1 MGQNGVT
8 LLYACNG
15 LLFTILGIPL
25 VLDKIGPNNFYGFRT
40 PKTLSDPKI
49 WYAVN
54 HIGGIDVCIA
64 GVSIILGSL
73 LFRIILRS
81 YTPSTMALA
90 NAGMLIF
97 ALACVVIHSIVILK
111 RF

>member
-1 MGQNGVT
+1 MGQNGIT
-8 LLYACNG
+8 LVYVCNG
-15 LLFTILGIPL
+15 LLFIILGIPL
-25 VLDKIGPNNFYGFRT
+25 VLNKIGPNSFYGFRT
-40 PKTLSDPKI
+40 AKSLSDPKT

-81 YTPSTMALA
+81 YTPSTMTLA
-90 NAGMLIF
+90 NAGMLIC
-97 ALACVVIHSIVILK
+97 ALACVVIHFIIVMK
-111 RF
+111 RY